1 MTGSALLAH
10 YIKSLSITDLFDFLH
25 VKSIKCVQNKKKI
38 DSLLLRNK
46 SDILLR
52 C

>member
-10 YIKSLSITDLFDFLH
+10 YIKSLSFTDLFGVLH

-38 DSLLLRNK
+38 DSHLF
-46 SDILLR
+46 
-52 C
+52 